1 MNRRVVSRE
10 DIIAAERSLYRV
22 RHDIMSKRDTLSR
35 QDQLGGDSLATSGRP
50 SMIRSTSGWLDIFGS
65 GGSSSSTEG
74 NAIRRELQ
82 GLEMMEGQVKRS
94 LEAMKL
100 RRVSERND
108 EWTSY
113 LSRLTSCLTHRYR
126 NVSDSRRLS
135 EERFTTSLG
144 SSLRFIVS
152 HGF

>member
-1 MNRRVVSRE
+1 VSEYSRPEIGVCQKLISSISLVMNRRVVSRE

-22 RHDIMSKRDTLSR
+22 RHDIMSKRDILSH
-35 QDQLGGDSLATSGRP
+35 QNQLGGDQSANGGRP

-65 GGSSSSTEG
+65 SGSSRSTEG

-100 RRVSERND
+100 RRVSERKVINTLFLATD
-108 EWTSY
+108 CVLCT
-113 LSRLTSCLTHRYR
+113 LL
-126 NVSDSRRLS
+126 
-135 EERFTTSLG
+135 
-144 SSLRFIVS
+144 
-152 HGF
+152 